1 MVGIKFQIRNEH
13 DVVLDKIFENIDLKN
28 YFLKITNEEVF
39 DEKRNNFFE
48 QQIYTSLKFKNL
60 IKLRKHYPVFLTLQL
75 YKDNKNM
82 VEIQNYDNYLNSHC
96 ELLLYIIDNIF
107 VEIYS
112 KNENYLKAIKHNA
125 LKNKYVNV
133 QDIND
138 FSKFSLYY

>member
-1 MVGIKFQIRNEH
+1 
-13 DVVLDKIFENIDLKN
+13 
-28 YFLKITNEEVF
+28 
-39 DEKRNNFFE
+39 
-48 QQIYTSLKFKNL
+48 
-60 IKLRKHYPVFLTLQL
+60 
-75 YKDNKNM
+75 M
-82 VEIQNYDNYLNSHC
+82 VEIQNYDNYLNSDC

-138 FSKFSLYY
+138 FSEFSLYY

>member
-28 YFLKITNEEVF
+28 YFFKITNEEVF
-39 DEKRNNFFE
+39 DEKGNNFFE
-48 QQIYTSLKFKNL
+48 QQIYTSLGFRNL
-60 IKLRKHYPVFLTLQL
+60 IKLRKYYPVFLTLQL

-82 VEIQNYDNYLNSHC
+82 VEIQNYDNYLNSDC

-112 KNENYLKAIKHNA
+112 KNENYLKVIKHNV